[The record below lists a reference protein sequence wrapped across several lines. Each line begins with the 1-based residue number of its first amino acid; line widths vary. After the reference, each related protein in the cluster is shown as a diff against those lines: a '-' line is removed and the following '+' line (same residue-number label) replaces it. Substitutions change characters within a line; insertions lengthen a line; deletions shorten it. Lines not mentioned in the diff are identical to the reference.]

1 VTLEEALILAK
12 SQMLNPQQ
20 AHAEASPIR
29 LNMRF
34 DIKGASRNAAVMILI
49 CGTTLE
55 NAFIPV
61 IKRSLGHRIHAGQIG
76 FPGGKCELY
85 DATPFDTAIRECRE
99 EIGITV
105 RSAYVALSPVFIPVS
120 GMYVMP
126 YMALHTSEDIVFK
139 TSVEVDQLYK
149 LQLKSILNMH
159 IEYAS
164 VNARNVPGFFIENE
178 FIWGAT
184 AMILNEFKTIWKY
197 AVSE

>member
-1 VTLEEALILAK
+1 MTLEEALILAK
-12 SQMLNPQQ
+12 SYTLNTQQ
-20 AHAEASPIR
+20 AHAEASPLP
-29 LNMRF
+29 LNMRSV
-34 DIKGASRNAAVMILI
+34 IKGVSQNAAVMILI

-61 IKRSLGHRIHAGQIG
+61 IKRSLRHRIHAGQIG

-85 DATPFDTAIRECRE
+85 DATPFDTALRECKE

-105 RSAYVALSPVFIPVS
+105 RSAYGALSPVFIPVS

-126 YMALHTSEDIVFK
+126 YMALHTNENTLF
-139 TSVEVDQLYK
+139 TASVEVDQIYK
-149 LQLKSILNMH
+149 LQLKSILKMH

-164 VNARNVPGFFIENE
+164 VDARKVPGFIIENE

-184 AMILNEFKTIWKY
+184 AMILNEFKTIWKHII
-197 AVSE
+197 SN